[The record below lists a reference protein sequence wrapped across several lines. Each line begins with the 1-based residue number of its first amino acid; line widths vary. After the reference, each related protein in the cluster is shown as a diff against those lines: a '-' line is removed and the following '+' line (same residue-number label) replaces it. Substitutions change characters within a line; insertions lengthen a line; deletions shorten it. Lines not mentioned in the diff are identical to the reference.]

1 MKKVQVVCITIVAL
15 LVAMPL
21 VINTAS
27 ANPSSR
33 WDSLKTY
40 MDNHYDDP
48 VAKNGEGGFTTTGSI
63 VSMLYPTVGAVMV
76 YQEENMLSNR
86 PPVFDLVAAKNFTQ
100 KLQWKSGGESYDRW
114 GGFSLYVAGP
124 VSIKN
129 SYWAIQMWETL
140 DQQTGIPNIESVKS
154 INATSALIYVNKTQS
169 ESGGFGATG
178 GAAPDL
184 LSTFYALSVMNAMT
198 DMAQVPLDNWL
209 WNETTTVNWI
219 LSCRDGDAFKLSPDS
234 DTPSVSATAAA
245 FLALNEIQKLTVLTP
260 TDQQAIENWML
271 ARQIITPISDEYV
284 GGFTESVLTNDTNLE
299 STYFALQFLNLIA
312 DGIDSVNASA
322 AADFILNCQAADGAW
337 GLTPGTSTG
346 SLFYAALA
354 LQSLKVLDPTNDT
367 YMNMLNQEDP
377 NNLAPPPVDWR
388 LLFVA
393 LFIVAALVIALVAL
407 RLD

>member
-27 ANPSSR
+27 ANPNSR

-40 MDNHYDDP
+40 MDSHYDDP
-48 VAKNGEGGFTTTGSI
+48 VTKNGEGGFTTTGSE

-76 YQEENMLSNR
+76 YQTKDMLSNR
-86 PPVFDLVAAKNFTQ
+86 PPVFDLVSAKNFTQ

-140 DQQTGIPNIESVKS
+140 DQQTGIPGIENVKP
-154 INATSALIYVNKTQS
+154 INATSALIYVNKTQT

-178 GAAPDL
+178 GAEPDL
-184 LSTFYALSVMNAMT
+184 LSTFYALYVMNAMT

-209 WNETTTVNWI
+209 WNETATVNWI
-219 LSCRDGDAFKLSPDS
+219 LSCRDGDAFKLSPAS
-234 DTPSVSATAAA
+234 DIPSVSATAAA
-245 FLALNEIQKLTVLTP
+245 FLALKEIQKLTVITP
-260 TDQQAIENWML
+260 TDQQAIENWIL
-271 ARQIITPISDEYV
+271 ARQVITPTSNEYV
-284 GGFTESVLTNDTNLE
+284 GGFTESLLTNDTNLE
-299 STYFALQFLNLIA
+299 STYFALQFLNSIG
-312 DGIDSVNASA
+312 GIDSVNASDA
-322 AADFILNCQAADGAW
+322 ATFILNCQAADGAW
-337 GLTPGTSTG
+337 GVTPGTDSG

-354 LQSLKVLDPTNDT
+354 LQSLKVLDSTNGT
-367 YMNMLNQEDP
+367 YLNMLNQEDP
-377 NNLAPPPVDWR
+377 NNPAPPLLDWR
-388 LLFVA
+388 LLFMA
-393 LFIVAALVIALVAL
+393 LFIVAAFVIALVAL
-407 RLD
+407 RVD